1 VSGTAPL
8 SQDSDGERPPSALVT
23 GASRGIGRA
32 IAERLAA
39 AGFALTLS
47 GRHQEPLD
55 EVARALGGVAAQT
68 DVVPADMA
76 AEDDVHRLAHRHA
89 GRFGSLDLLVLCA
102 GFGTSGLIGGY
113 PARRFDRQVEVNLR
127 APFLLIQDCLPS
139 LRRAAALHPER
150 GARIAAITS
159 LTAVASEPGLA
170 AYGATKAA
178 LISVCQSVNV
188 EESAAGVSA
197 TAISPGYVD
206 TEMSSWVRDRI
217 DPADMIDAG
226 DIAELVVALT
236 RLSARAVVPGIVVAR
251 RGDTQWR
258 A

>member
-1 VSGTAPL
+1 M
-8 SQDSDGERPPSALVT
+8 T

-47 GRHQEPLD
+47 GRHAAPLG
-55 EVARALGGVAAQT
+55 EVARAVESVAAET
-68 DVVPADMA
+68 EVVPADMA
-76 AEDDVHRLAHRHA
+76 DEEDVRRLAHRHA
-89 GRFGSLDLLVLCA
+89 ERFGSLDLLVLCA
-102 GFGTSGLIGGY
+102 GFGTTGPIADY
-113 PARRFDRQVEVNLR
+113 PIRRFDRQVEVNLR
-127 APFLLIQDCLPS
+127 APFLLVQECLPG
-139 LRRAAALHPER
+139 LRDAAAAHPDR
-150 GARIAAITS
+150 GARIVAIAS
-159 LTAVASEPGLA
+159 LTGMASEPGLA

-178 LISVCQSVNV
+178 LISLCQSVNV
-188 EESAAGVSA
+188 EESASGISA

-217 DPADMIDAG
+217 DPADMIEPG
-226 DIAELVVALT
+226 DIAELVVAVT

>member
-1 VSGTAPL
+1 VSGTGQA
-8 SQDSDGERPPSALVT
+8 SQGRGEEPPSALVT

-32 IAERLAA
+32 IAERLVA

-47 GRHQEPLD
+47 GRHREPLD
-55 EVARALGGVAAQT
+55 EMARAAGAAAGT

-76 AEDDVHRLAHRHA
+76 ADDDVHRLAHHHA
-89 GRFGSLDLLVLCA
+89 ERFGSLDLLVLCA
-102 GFGTSGLIGGY
+102 GFGTSGPIAEY
-113 PARRFDRQVEVNLR
+113 PIRRFDRQVEVNLR

-139 LRRAAALHPER
+139 LRRAAVLHPER

-159 LTAVASEPGLA
+159 LTGVASEPGLA
-170 AYGATKAA
+170 AYGAAKAA

-188 EESAAGVSA
+188 EESASGVSA

-217 DPADMIDAG
+217 DPADMIEAG

-251 RGDTQWR
+251 RGGTQWR